1 MQLLTQSLNQYF
13 SKYDNIIALGDF
25 NAEMPNTHL
34 QEFCAIFS
42 LKNLI
47 KEPTCFKSLE
57 NPTGIDHILTNHP
70 KSFQHSGTY
79 ETGLSDFH
87 KLTYTVLKMHYS
99 KQQHKVIKYRCYK
112 KFDPDVFRSDLLKEL
127 SSINLK
133 NDEFDEFKYLVFKVL
148 EAHAP
153 VKEKYIRYNQG
164 PFMTNDL
171 RKAIMNRSRL
181 FNKFKKDN
189 SEQNKWAYKKQRN
202 LCVKLLKKAKRT
214 FYNTLDV
221 KKISDNKTF
230 WKTIKPNFTEKTIKD
245 QKITLVENDSVI
257 SEDSELA
264 EVFSKYFENVVKNL
278 NIQRPIFSQEHDDP
292 IANAITNFEQHP
304 SILKIKENR
313 NVCSPFSFEPVS
325 LDEITKETLNLD
337 ASKATQKSDI
347 PTKIIK
353 QNQDIFSEFIFENV
367 NNVIDTDIYPE
378 QLKWADV
385 KPAHKRGS
393 RTDKE
398 NFRPVSILPN
408 ISKIYER
415 CLFKQLTNYFKD
427 LFSKYQCG
435 FRKGFSVA
443 NCLLPM
449 IEKWRESLD
458 QGGAY
463 GVLLTDL
470 SKAFDCLSHDLLI
483 AKLHAYGLDI
493 KSLRLMYSYLTNR
506 KQRVKINDTYS
517 SWSEILFGVPQGSIL
532 GPLLFNIFICDLFL
546 FISYFDITN
555 YADDNTPYSA
565 NNNIVDVLNNLKLQA
580 NILDKWFKDNYMKA
594 NPGKYHLL
602 LSATEETNTLN
613 IEDICINSS
622 KCEKLLGINI
632 DSNLTFETHVELLC
646 KKASQK
652 LNALLRVTWSLNFDQ
667 RKLLLNAFITSHFSY
682 APVVWMFHSRKLNNR
697 INKIHE
703 RALRLV
709 YKDYTS
715 SFDDLL
721 AKDNSFKIH
730 QRNLQ
735 KLAIEI
741 FKVKKGIAPAIM
753 NSVFEL
759 NDNPYSL
766 RNDMA
771 FFKSRNVHTVRYGI
785 ETASF
790 VGPRIWNSLPQEIK
804 ESTSLQ
810 IFKSKIK
817 SWTPKNCPCKLC
829 KNYIQHLGYL

>member
-1 MQLLTQSLNQYF
+1 MN
-13 SKYDNIIALGDF
+13 
-25 NAEMPNTHL
+25 
-34 QEFCAIFS
+34 
-42 LKNLI
+42 
-47 KEPTCFKSLE
+47 
-57 NPTGIDHILTNHP
+57 
-70 KSFQHSGTY
+70 
-79 ETGLSDFH
+79 
-87 KLTYTVLKMHYS
+87 
-99 KQQHKVIKYRCYK
+99 
-112 KFDPDVFRSDLLKEL
+112 EL

-133 NDEFDEFKYLVFKVL
+133 KDEFDKFKYLVFKVL

-181 FNKFKKDN
+181 LNKFKKDN
-189 SEQNKWAYKKQRN
+189 SAQNKWAYKKQRN

-214 FYNTLDV
+214 FYNTLDA

-292 IANAITNFEQHP
+292 IANTITNFEQHP
-304 SILKIKENR
+304 SILKIKENS

-325 LDEITKETLNLD
+325 LDEIIKETLNLD

-367 NNVIDTDIYPE
+367 NNMIDTDIYPE
-378 QLKWADV
+378 QLKWAVV
-385 KPAHKRGS
+385 KPAHKKGS

-398 NFRPVSILPN
+398 NFRLVSILPN

-415 CLFKQLTNYFKD
+415 CLFKQLTNYFED

-449 IEKWRESLD
+449 TEKWRESLD
-458 QGGAY
+458 QGRAY
-463 GVLLTDL
+463 GALLTDL
-470 SKAFDCLSHDLLI
+470 SKAFDCLPHDLLI

-532 GPLLFNIFICDLFL
+532 GPLLFNIFMCDLFL
-546 FISYFDITN
+546 FIPYFDVTN

-622 KCEKLLGINI
+622 KYEKLLGINI
-632 DSNLTFETHVELLC
+632 DSNLTFETHVESLC

-652 LNALLRVTWSLNFDQ
+652 LNALLRVTWSLDFDQ
-667 RKLLLNAFITSHFSY
+667 RKLLLNAFIKSHFSY

-741 FKVKKGIAPAIM
+741 FKVKKDIAPAIM

-759 NDNPYSL
+759 NDNPHSL

-817 SWTPKNCPCKLC
+817 S
-829 KNYIQHLGYL
+829 

>member
-1 MQLLTQSLNQYF
+1 M
-13 SKYDNIIALGDF
+13 
-25 NAEMPNTHL
+25 
-34 QEFCAIFS
+34 
-42 LKNLI
+42 
-47 KEPTCFKSLE
+47 
-57 NPTGIDHILTNHP
+57 
-70 KSFQHSGTY
+70 
-79 ETGLSDFH
+79 
-87 KLTYTVLKMHYS
+87 
-99 KQQHKVIKYRCYK
+99 
-112 KFDPDVFRSDLLKEL
+112 
-127 SSINLK
+127 
-133 NDEFDEFKYLVFKVL
+133 
-148 EAHAP
+148 
-153 VKEKYIRYNQG
+153 
-164 PFMTNDL
+164 
-171 RKAIMNRSRL
+171 
-181 FNKFKKDN
+181 
-189 SEQNKWAYKKQRN
+189 
-202 LCVKLLKKAKRT
+202 
-214 FYNTLDV
+214 
-221 KKISDNKTF
+221 
-230 WKTIKPNFTEKTIKD
+230 
-245 QKITLVENDSVI
+245 
-257 SEDSELA
+257 
-264 EVFSKYFENVVKNL
+264 
-278 NIQRPIFSQEHDDP
+278 IQ
-292 IANAITNFEQHP
+292 
-304 SILKIKENR
+304 
-313 NVCSPFSFEPVS
+313 
-325 LDEITKETLNLD
+325 
-337 ASKATQKSDI
+337 
-347 PTKIIK
+347 
-353 QNQDIFSEFIFENV
+353 
-367 NNVIDTDIYPE
+367 
-378 QLKWADV
+378 
-385 KPAHKRGS
+385 
-393 RTDKE
+393 
-398 NFRPVSILPN
+398 
-408 ISKIYER
+408 
-415 CLFKQLTNYFKD
+415 
-427 LFSKYQCG
+427 
-435 FRKGFSVA
+435 
-443 NCLLPM
+443 
-449 IEKWRESLD
+449 KWRESLD
-458 QGGAY
+458 RGGAY
-463 GVLLTDL
+463 GALLTDL

-483 AKLHAYGLDI
+483 AELHAYGLDI

-532 GPLLFNIFICDLFL
+532 GPLLFNIFIYDPFL
-546 FISYFDITN
+546 FIPSFDITN

-565 NNNIVDVLNNLKLQA
+565 NNNIVDVLNNLKPQA

-622 KCEKLLGINI
+622 KYEKLLGINI
-632 DSNLTFETHVELLC
+632 DSNLTFETHVESLC

-682 APVVWMFHSRKLNNR
+682 APVVWMFQSRKLNNR

-721 AKDNSFKIH
+721 AKDISFKIH

-790 VGPRIWNSLPQEIK
+790 VGPRISNSLPQEIK

-810 IFKSKIK
+810 ILKSKIK